1 MNSKTLYKIIQLE
14 FRKAILEARQEISG
28 KYDIDPRWVF
38 LPPTAVSTDVDIPSR
53 LPEDL
58 QKSWYDL
65 CRIHSEFPGKRENTR
80 KGIEELIK
88 EIDIEIEKEK
98 RGA

>member
-1 MNSKTLYKIIQLE
+1 MDSKKIYKIMQLE

-28 KYDIDPRWVF
+28 KFDVDPSWVF
-38 LPPTAVSTDVDIPSR
+38 LPPTAINTNVDIPSR

-58 QKSWYDL
+58 QKSWYELHRLSD
-65 CRIHSEFPGKRENTR
+65 EFPGKRENTR

-88 EIDIEIEKEK
+88 EIDIELEKEK

>member
-1 MNSKTLYKIIQLE
+1 MQLE

-28 KYDIDPRWVF
+28 KYDVDPSWIF
-38 LPPTAVSTDVDIPSR
+38 LPPTALNANVDIPSR

-65 CRIHSEFPGKRENTR
+65 YRMNDEFPGKRENTR

-88 EIDIEIEKEK
+88 EIEIEIEKEK
-98 RGA
+98 REA